1 MTSFLPNVKWPIC
14 DLFFDR
20 HPKRSYLEIVF
31 FFVKA
36 LTFHFSYSNMNFFY
50 LLNCLSKW
58 NLNFLYE
65 IRIYIII
72 NFIYTSDDN
81 ELFFNL
87 FSHFPLFFIYFLFI
101 SFIYNRDHWSS
112 LKFNPKR
119 HQLSLTFP
127 CVFRFLSLET

>member
-31 FFVKA
+31 FCKSFD
-36 LTFHFSYSNMNFFY
+36 FSLLVFKYEFFFY

-101 SFIYNRDHWSS
+101 SFIYNRDHRSS

-119 HQLSLTFP
+119 HQLSLTFQ
-127 CVFRFLSLET
+127 SLLD